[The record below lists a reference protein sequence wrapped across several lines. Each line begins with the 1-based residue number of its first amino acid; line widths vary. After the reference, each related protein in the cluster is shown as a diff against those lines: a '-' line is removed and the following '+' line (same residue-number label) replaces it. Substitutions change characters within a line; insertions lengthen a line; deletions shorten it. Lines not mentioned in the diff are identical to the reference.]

1 MAIVARSRPVAA
13 GGWAGELSLQPTP
26 RTEAV
31 GRGGVPEG
39 RWPSATG
46 PPGAAELHPLG
57 DLAGLYKLRVGD
69 YRIIYEVL
77 WDEETIVIH
86 AVGHRREIYRRR

>member
-1 MAIVARSRPVAA
+1 MAANLNGIR
-13 GGWAGELSLQPTP
+13 L
-26 RTEAV
+26 EALV
-31 GRGGVPEG
+31 
-39 RWPSATG
+39 
-46 PPGAAELHPLG
+46 G

-69 YRIIYEVL
+69 YRVIYEVL